1 MKTVSTEYE
10 YIVDNDDDE
19 IDIEIDYR
27 CFFAPNM
34 ALYPMT
40 VMRSIYNGCS
50 LQEAIHESKGSYEK
64 DYIKV
69 EVVNVRINI

>member
-1 MKTVSTEYE
+1 MKTVSTESE
-10 YIVDNDDDE
+10 YRVDNDDDE
-19 IDIEIDYR
+19 IDVEIDYR

-40 VMRSIYNGCS
+40 VMRSVYKGCS
-50 LQEAIHESKGSYEK
+50 LQEAIQESKANYEK

-69 EVVNVRINI
+69 EVVNVRIDI